1 MSDVRKASKPTPWCC
16 LDVAEL
22 IDAARQLPRTHEET
36 LWSLQFK
43 RQAEDFQVDEV
54 LGFELSGSG
63 EHLWLQVC
71 KTGINTAEVVR
82 RLSAAAGIAPRLI
95 GFAGLKDRHGIC
107 RQWLSLHLPGWRT
120 EGLPPELRS
129 GHQWPD
135 GALRIEQTSWNHRKL
150 KRGSHRANRF
160 CVRVY
165 AAQPFS
171 AAERVAIQQRLAR
184 IGEQGVP
191 NYFGEQRFG
200 FDNLGKAVR
209 LFSGEAVSGKPLRL
223 TRNER
228 SLVLSAARS
237 ALFNAVLAE
246 RVREGNWN
254 RYLDGDVLNLA
265 GSGSVFVAEAGDP
278 EIAERVS
285 QGDVH
290 PTGPLWGRGENRTL
304 RQARALEDDVLS
316 AWQLFRHGLEQAGL
330 EQQRRSLRLP
340 VQALNYRFFQDAA
353 LLPGLELTFTLP
365 TGSYAT
371 AVLHELMRQES
382 ATLQQDTKTMT
393 GAESVSG
400 IDETQ

>member
-1 MSDVRKASKPTPWCC
+1 MDVT
-16 LDVAEL
+16 EL
-22 IDAARQLPRTHEET
+22 SLSARQLPRTHGET
-36 LWSLQFK
+36 LWPLQLK
-43 RQAEDFQVDEV
+43 RQPEDFRVDEV

-63 EHLWLQVC
+63 EHLWVQVC
-71 KTGINTAEVVR
+71 KIGINTAEAVR
-82 RLSAAAGIAPRLI
+82 RLCTVASIAPRQI

-107 RQWLSLHLPGWRT
+107 RQWLSLHLPGWRD
-120 EGLPPELRS
+120 EDLPAALRA

-135 GALRIEQTSWNHRKL
+135 DALRIEQTSWNHRKL

-165 AAQPFS
+165 ATQPFS
-171 AAERVAIQQRLAR
+171 ALERTMIEQRLSL

-200 FDNLGKAVR
+200 FDNLGKAAR
-209 LFSGEAVSGKPLRL
+209 LFSGESLRL
-223 TRNER
+223 ARNER

-237 ALFNAVLAE
+237 ALFNAVLAR
-246 RVREGNWN
+246 RVSDGNWN

-265 GSGSVFVAEAGDP
+265 GSGSVFAAEAGDP
-278 EIAERVS
+278 QIAERVA

-290 PTGPLWGRGENRTL
+290 PTGPLWGRGENRAL
-304 RQARALEDDVLS
+304 RQARALEEDVLS
-316 AWQLFRHGLEQAGL
+316 VWELFRHGLEQAGL

-340 VQALNYRFFQDAA
+340 VQALNYRFFQDTA
-353 LLPGLELTFTLP
+353 LSQGLNADETSSDSGLELTFTLP

-382 ATLQQDTKTMT
+382 ATLHQHKKTMT
-393 GAESVSG
+393 GIEPGSG
-400 IDETQ
+400 IDGT